1 MSYVDRSKQRHG
13 NGLSELLVVG
23 NLGRSLGAEIK
34 GINIQAR

>member
-1 MSYVDRSKQRHG
+1 MGLDNATA
-13 NGLSELLVVG
+13 NGLAELLVVG